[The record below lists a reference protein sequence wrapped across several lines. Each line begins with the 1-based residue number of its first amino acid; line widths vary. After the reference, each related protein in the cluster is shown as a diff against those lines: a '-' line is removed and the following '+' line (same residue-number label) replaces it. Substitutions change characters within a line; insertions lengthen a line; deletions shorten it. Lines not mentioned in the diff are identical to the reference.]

1 VSISVL
7 EGPRSVS
14 ACGCQCPNSIYTR
27 LAYWACDSEQAELA
41 QSKSRLE
48 RTVEEFLAL
57 PEEEKLDIARDIVR
71 KLVKGKGKKAAM

>member
-1 VSISVL
+1 
-7 EGPRSVS
+7 
-14 ACGCQCPNSIYTR
+14 
-27 LAYWACDSEQAELA
+27 LA